1 MKKWVKQEVNFLDIR
16 AIYTDIIT
24 NQRIQKTRLGQC
36 LVYNTNKICE
46 EPTDIFVPQVFE
58 GWDFYTGG
66 NIFNEIYNEDATED
80 EDPIYSYGHYCCDG
94 DGFVSVL
101 LLVDGTIQLL
111 DQGDYM
117 LDLSPNL
124 DEAMKQ
130 ATDYLKEQYFGI
142 YEMCLAP
149 LHG

>member
-16 AIYTDIIT
+16 AIYTDITT

-36 LVYNTNKICE
+36 LVYNTNTICQ
-46 EPTDIFVPQVFE
+46 EPTDIFVPQEFE
-58 GWDFYTGG
+58 GWEFYAGG
-66 NIFNEIYNEDATED
+66 NIVDED
-80 EDPIYSYGHYCCDG
+80 EEEAIYSYGHYCCDG

-117 LDLSPNL
+117 LDLSSNL

>member
-24 NQRIQKTRLGQC
+24 DQRIQETRLGQF
-36 LVYNTNKICE
+36 LVYNTNNRCDK
-46 EPTDIFVPQVFE
+46 PTDIFVPQEFE

-66 NIFNEIYNEDATED
+66 NIYNEIYNEDATED

-130 ATDYLKEQYFGI
+130 ATEYLKEQYFGI
-142 YEMCLAP
+142 YEMWLAP

>member
-16 AIYTDIIT
+16 AIYTDITT

-46 EPTDIFVPQVFE
+46 EPTDIFVPKVFE
-58 GWDFYTGG
+58 GWDFYAGG
-66 NIFNEIYNEDATED
+66 NIVDED
-80 EDPIYSYGHYCCDG
+80 EDEAIYSYGHYCCDG

-130 ATDYLKEQYFGI
+130 ATEYLQQQLPELYD
-142 YEMCLAP
+142 MWLAP
-149 LHG
+149 LRG

>member
-16 AIYTDIIT
+16 AIYTDIMT

-58 GWDFYTGG
+58 GWDFYAGG
-66 NIFNEIYNEDATED
+66 NIVDEEDGEA
-80 EDPIYSYGHYCCDG
+80 IYSYGHYCCDG

-117 LDLSPNL
+117 LDLSSNL

-130 ATDYLKEQYFGI
+130 ASDYLKEQYPEI
-142 YEMCLAP
+142 YEMWLV
-149 LHG
+149 G

>member
-1 MKKWVKQEVNFLDIR
+1 MKKWVKQKVNFLDIR
-16 AIYTDIIT
+16 AIYTDITT

-58 GWDFYTGG
+58 GWDFYAGG
-66 NIFNEIYNEDATED
+66 NIVD
-80 EDPIYSYGHYCCDG
+80 EEEAVYSYGHYCCDG

-130 ATDYLKEQYFGI
+130 ATEYLKEQYPEI
-142 YEMCLAP
+142 YEMWLAP